1 MCMFLGT
8 PRIVC
13 TFRVRFRDHEN
24 AAKSE
29 RSLIQGRGSWGHSL
43 GPVTGERGMPEVT
56 CVLDDRERACSGLCI
71 QFPILPQ
78 LGDL

>member
-1 MCMFLGT
+1 MR
-8 PRIVC
+8 P

-43 GPVTGERGMPEVT
+43 GAVTGERGMPEVT
-56 CVLDDRERACSGLCI
+56 CILCDRE
-71 QFPILPQ
+71 
-78 LGDL
+78 